1 MDQFA
6 YPARFTPD
14 EGGSLMVRFRD
25 LPEAITS
32 GRDVADAIEQ
42 AADCLQEA
50 LAGRLVQRGAIPKP
64 SKQRPGER
72 RIPVAMYLA
81 PKLALFSAM
90 QRSGISNSDLARRL
104 GVTELIV
111 RRMLNPKHDTKAGK
125 IEAALRALGKE
136 AVVHVGDVAA

>member
-6 YPARFTPD
+6 YPVRFTRD
-14 EGGSLMVRFRD
+14 EGGTYLIRFRD

-32 GRDVADAIEQ
+32 GTDMADAIEQ

-50 LAGRLVQRGAIPKP
+50 LAGRLVRRDAIPKP

-81 PKLALFSAM
+81 PKLALYTAM
-90 QRSGISNSDLARRL
+90 QRAGVSNSELARRL

-111 RRMLNPKHDTKAGK
+111 RRMLNPKHETKAGR

-136 AVVHVGDVAA
+136 AIVHVGDAA

>member
-6 YPARFTPD
+6 YPAKFTPD
-14 EGGSLMVRFRD
+14 EGGSFMVRFRD
-25 LPEAITS
+25 LPDAITS
-32 GRDVADAIEQ
+32 GRDIADAIEQ

-50 LAGRLVQRGAIPKP
+50 LAGRLARREAIPRP
-64 SKQRPGER
+64 SKQRSGER

-90 QRSGISNSDLARRL
+90 QRSGLSNSELARRV
-104 GVTELIV
+104 GVTELII
-111 RRMLNPKHDTKAGK
+111 RRMLDPKHETKAGK

-136 AVVHVGDVAA
+136 AVVHVGDAA

>member
-6 YPARFTPD
+6 YPAQFTPD
-14 EGGSLMVRFRD
+14 EGGSHMVRFRD

-32 GRDVADAIEQ
+32 GRDMADAIEQ

-50 LAGRLVQRGAIPKP
+50 LAGRLVRRETIPRP
-64 SKQRPGER
+64 SKQRHGER
-72 RIPVAMYLA
+72 LIPVAMYLA
-81 PKLALFSAM
+81 PKLALFDAM
-90 QRSGISNSDLARRL
+90 ERSGMNNSELARRL

-111 RRMLNPKHDTKAGK
+111 RRMLNPKHETKAGK

-136 AVVHVGDVAA
+136 AVVHVSDAA

>member
-6 YPARFTPD
+6 YPAQFTPD
-14 EGGSLMVRFRD
+14 EGGTYMVRFRD

-32 GRDVADAIEQ
+32 GRDIADAIEQ

-50 LAGRLVQRGAIPKP
+50 LAGRLVRREAIPRP
-64 SKQRPGER
+64 SKQRRGER

-81 PKLALFSAM
+81 PKLALFTAM
-90 QRSGISNSDLARRL
+90 ERSGVNNSELARRL

-111 RRMLNPKHDTKAGK
+111 RRMLNPKHETKAGK

-136 AVVHVGDVAA
+136 AVVHDSDAA

>member
-6 YPARFTPD
+6 YPAQFTPD
-14 EGGSLMVRFRD
+14 EGGTYMVRFRD

-32 GRDVADAIEQ
+32 GRGIADAIEQ

-50 LAGRLVQRGAIPKP
+50 LAGRLVRREAIPRP
-64 SKQRPGER
+64 SKQRRSER

-90 QRSGISNSDLARRL
+90 ERSGVNNSELARRL

-111 RRMLNPKHDTKAGK
+111 RRMLNPKHETKAGK
-125 IEAALRALGKE
+125 VEAALRALGKE
-136 AVVHVGDVAA
+136 AVVHVSDAA

>member
-1 MDQFA
+1 MDRFA

-32 GRDVADAIEQ
+32 GRDMVDAIEQ

-50 LAGRLVQRGAIPKP
+50 LAGRLVRRDAIPRP

-81 PKLALFSAM
+81 PKLALFKAM
-90 QRSGISNSDLARRL
+90 QRSGISNSELARRL

-111 RRMLNPKHDTKAGK
+111 RRMLNPKHETMAGK

-136 AVVHVGDVAA
+136 AVLHVGDDA

>member
-1 MDQFA
+1 MDQFV
-6 YPARFTPD
+6 YPAQFTRD

-50 LAGRLVQRGAIPKP
+50 LAGRLVRREAIPRP
-64 SKQRPGER
+64 SKLRRGER

-81 PKLALFSAM
+81 PKLALFRAM
-90 QRSGISNSDLARRL
+90 ERSGVNNSELARRL

-111 RRMLNPKHDTKAGK
+111 RRMLNPKHETKAGK

-136 AVVHVGDVAA
+136 AVVHVSDAA

>member
-14 EGGSLMVRFRD
+14 EGGSYMVRFRD
-25 LPEAITS
+25 LPDAITS
-32 GRDVADAIEQ
+32 GRNMADAIEQ

-50 LAGRLVQRGAIPKP
+50 LAGRLVRRDAIPRP
-64 SKQRPGER
+64 SKQRNGER

-90 QRSGISNSDLARRL
+90 ERSGVNNSELARRL

-111 RRMLNPKHDTKAGK
+111 RRMLNPKHETKAGK

-136 AVVHVGDVAA
+136 AVVYVSDAA

>member
-1 MDQFA
+1 MGQFA
-6 YPARFTPD
+6 YPAQFTLD

-32 GRDVADAIEQ
+32 GRDAADAVEQ

-50 LAGRLVQRGAIPKP
+50 LAGRLVRREAIPKP
-64 SKQRPGER
+64 SKIRRGER
-72 RIPVAMYLA
+72 RVPVAMYLA

-90 QRSGISNSDLARRL
+90 ERAGINNSELARRL
-104 GVTELIV
+104 GVTEVVI
-111 RRMLNPKHDTKAGK
+111 RRMLNPKHETKAGK

-136 AVVHVGDVAA
+136 AVVQIDDAA

>member
-1 MDQFA
+1 MNEFA

-14 EGGSLMVRFRD
+14 DGGSFMVGFRD

-32 GRDVADAIEQ
+32 GRDLADAIEQ

-50 LAGRLVQRGAIPKP
+50 LAGRLVRRDAIPQP
-64 SKQRPGER
+64 SKQRRGER

-81 PKLALFSAM
+81 PKLALFSSMKHARM
-90 QRSGISNSDLARRL
+90 SNSELARRI
-104 GVTELIV
+104 GATEEAV
-111 RRMLNPKHDTKAGK
+111 RRMLNPKYETKAGK

-136 AVVHVGDVAA
+136 AVVRIDDAA

>member
-6 YPARFTPD
+6 YPAQFTPD
-14 EGGSLMVRFRD
+14 EGGTYLVRFRD

-32 GRDVADAIEQ
+32 GRDMADAIEQ

-50 LAGRLVQRGAIPKP
+50 LAGRLVRREAFPRP
-64 SKQRPGER
+64 SKQRRGER

-81 PKLALFSAM
+81 PKLALSSAM
-90 QRSGISNSDLARRL
+90 ERSGVNNSELARRL

-111 RRMLNPKHDTKAGK
+111 RRMLNPKHETKAGK

-136 AVVHVGDVAA
+136 AVVHVSDAA

>member
-6 YPARFTPD
+6 YPAQFTPD
-14 EGGSLMVRFRD
+14 EGGSFMVRFRD

-32 GRDVADAIEQ
+32 GRDRADAIEQ

-50 LAGRLVQRGAIPKP
+50 LAGRLLRRDAIPRP
-64 SKQRPGER
+64 SRQRPGER
-72 RIPVAMYLA
+72 RIPVAIYLA
-81 PKLALFSAM
+81 PKLALLNAM
-90 QRSGISNSDLARRL
+90 ERSGVNNSELARRL
-104 GVTELIV
+104 GVTEIVV
-111 RRMLNPKHDTKAGK
+111 RRMLNPKHETKAGK

>member
-32 GRDVADAIEQ
+32 GRDMADAIEQ

-50 LAGRLVQRGAIPKP
+50 LAGRLARREIIPAP
-64 SKQRPGER
+64 SKQRRNER

-81 PKLALFSAM
+81 PKLALFRAM
-90 QRSGISNSDLARRL
+90 ERSGINNSQLARRL
-104 GVTELIV
+104 GVTELVV
-111 RRMLNPKHDTKAGK
+111 RRMLNPKHENKAGR

-136 AVVHVGDVAA
+136 AVVHIDDAA

>member
-6 YPARFTPD
+6 YPAQFTPD
-14 EGGSLMVRFRD
+14 EGGTYMVRFRD

-50 LAGRLVQRGAIPKP
+50 LAGRLVRRDAIPRP
-64 SKQRPGER
+64 SKQRRGER

-81 PKLALFSAM
+81 PTLALFSAM
-90 QRSGISNSDLARRL
+90 DPSRGSHSQI
-104 GVTELIV
+104 
-111 RRMLNPKHDTKAGK
+111 
-125 IEAALRALGKE
+125 
-136 AVVHVGDVAA
+136 

>member
-6 YPARFTPD
+6 YPAQFTPD
-14 EGGSLMVRFRD
+14 EGGTYMVRFRD

-32 GRDVADAIEQ
+32 GRDAADAVEQ

-50 LAGRLVQRGAIPKP
+50 LAGRLVRRDAIPRP
-64 SKQRPGER
+64 SKQRRGER

-81 PKLALFSAM
+81 PKLALFTSMKRA
-90 QRSGISNSDLARRL
+90 GINNSELARRI
-104 GVTELIV
+104 GVTELVV
-111 RRMLNPKHDTKAGK
+111 RRMLNPKHETKAGK

-136 AVVHVGDVAA
+136 AVVHIDDAA

>member
-6 YPARFTPD
+6 YPAQFTLD
-14 EGGSLMVRFRD
+14 EGGTYMVRFRD

-32 GRDVADAIEQ
+32 GRDMADAVEQ

-50 LAGRLVQRGAIPKP
+50 LAGRLVRREALPRP
-64 SKQRPGER
+64 SKQRRGER

-81 PKLALFSAM
+81 PKLALFCAM
-90 QRSGISNSDLARRL
+90 ERSGVNNSELARRL

-111 RRMLNPKHDTKAGK
+111 RRMLNPKHETKAGK

-136 AVVHVGDVAA
+136 AVVHVSDAA